1 MRNLLLILSLLLTYA
16 SCVNGQTVIDSVVVR
31 EQQYPLVI
39 GSIAFSTDSVE
50 IVWGDTPVGQTTRF
64 ELDIINI
71 GEQSVNFT
79 NGQSNK
85 FISVT
90 IEPSMLE
97 AGSTGKMLVDFK
109 ADAELDLGEFAVEIS
124 IVSDDKYSPYKF
136 LTLITNLV
144 EGNNAEEAI
153 YDSLPHIVFDH
164 YNHDY
169 GHMKRGKVIYHTF
182 IITNDG
188 SEPLYVYDIEVPKGI
203 SVIDAPISPV
213 MPWEKTILRLKINTR
228 GRVGVQHHTILVNSN
243 DIENPLVILGL
254 HGSVRVYPNHKKPEN
269 QCGDISQKF

>member
-1 MRNLLLILSLLLTYA
+1 MRNLILILSLLLTYA
-16 SCVNGQTVIDSVVVR
+16 SYVNGQSVIDSAIR

-50 IVWGDTPVGQTTRF
+50 IVKGDIPVGQTTSF
-64 ELDIINI
+64 EFDIINI
-71 GEQSVNFT
+71 GKENVNFT

-90 IEPSMLE
+90 IEPSMLS

-144 EGNNAEEAI
+144 EGNNVEEAI
-153 YDSLPHIVFDH
+153 YDSVPHIVFDH

-188 SEPLYVYDIEVPKGI
+188 SDPLYVYEIEVPKGI
-203 SVIDAPISPV
+203 SVIDSPISPI

-228 GRVGVQHHTILVNSN
+228 GRVGVQHNTILVHSN

-254 HGSVRVYPNHKKPEN
+254 HGSVRIYPDHKKPEN
-269 QCGDISQKF
+269 QCGDISQNF